1 MNPHVQF
8 AQTNRYSRELL
19 AIPDDPSFP
28 LLWGMNNSGQTGGTI
43 DADIDAREAWDIST
57 GSSQTVVAVID
68 SGVDY
73 NHPDLR
79 GNMWVNPGEIADNGI
94 DDDANGYIDDVHGI
108 APAVSVNNGD
118 PMDLNSHGT
127 HVAGTIG
134 AVGNNDRGVVGVNW
148 DVSIMAINI
157 GEGPLGFTDGAIV
170 AGITYVTMM
179 KERYGINVVVSNNS
193 WGGGA
198 ASILERAAFADQIDA
213 GIVVVAAA
221 GNDGD
226 RQ

>member
-1 MNPHVQF
+1 MH
-8 AQTNRYSRELL
+8 
-19 AIPDDPSFP
+19 
-28 LLWGMNNSGQTGGTI
+28 NNGQTGGII

-68 SGVDY
+68 TGVDY

-79 GNMWVNPGEIADNGI
+79 DNMWVNPGEIANNGI
-94 DDDANGYIDDVHGI
+94 DDDGNGYIDDVHGI
-108 APAVSVNNGD
+108 APAVAVDNGD
-118 PMDLNSHGT
+118 PMDLHSHGT

-148 DVSIMAINI
+148 DVSIMAVNI
-157 GEGPLGFTDGAIV
+157 GEGPLGFTDAAVI

-179 KERYGINVVVSNNS
+179 KEQYGVNVVVSNNS

-198 ASILERAAFADQIDA
+198 ESILERAAFADQIDA
-213 GIVVVAAA
+213 GIVVVVAA
-221 GNDGD
+221 